1 MVAVLQ
7 EANQEIPPEIYKYNM
22 VTKKKTSKLYGDFGP
37 KTDADLIN
45 KKATKIV
52 FD

>member
-1 MVAVLQ
+1 VAVLQ
-7 EANQEIPPEIYKYNM
+7 EASQAVPPEIYKYNM

-37 KTDADLIN
+37 KTDADLVN